1 MGSGK
6 QLPGIKK
13 SIQMDISR
21 VLTTDHMK
29 IFYITYKND
38 YSTDWEKTGRYSNVY
53 DTTYTPLVKI
63 AGERGHTIRPFWVDE
78 IILEKGEAGMNA
90 ALRDAIIEE
99 KPDVCFFDTGMGESL
114 NKEVLEEIKKKSSA
128 VTVYICADDSWNFDH
143 ESKHFAPYFSWIATS
158 YSRAI
163 KRYRALGCQQV
174 ILWAG
179 PGGVSPDF
187 FKNRNFVKDIDVSFL
202 GTWGPPRGKTIQA
215 LQEAGI
221 NVLAR
226 GNGWP
231 GGGVSQEEWNSIISR
246 SKISLCLNEAPFYIG
261 WRSIARLFFRRAW
274 LGESGSSVK
283 IDVHNFLDNV
293 RTWWQKRIPNIKARH
308 FEIPALRTMQI
319 TQHADNLEEYFVPGK
334 EIVFY
339 TDTKDLI
346 GKIRYYLAHDE
357 ECEAIAKA
365 GYERV
370 LRDHTREKRL
380 YYLFSAIGQPL

>member
-1 MGSGK
+1 
-6 QLPGIKK
+6 
-13 SIQMDISR
+13 
-21 VLTTDHMK
+21 MK
-29 IFYITYKND
+29 VFYVTYRED
-38 YSTDWEKTGRYSNVY
+38 YDSNWKATGRQSSVY
-53 DTTYTPLVKI
+53 KTTYLPLVKI
-63 AGERGHTIRPFWVDE
+63 AKERGHVIRPFWADA

-99 KPDVCFFDTGMGESL
+99 KPEVCLFDNVVEGNLDKS
-114 NKEVLEEIKKKSSA
+114 VLAEIKEQSSA
-128 VTVYICADDSWNFDH
+128 QTVYICGDDSWNFDNY
-143 ESKHFAPYFSWIATS
+143 SKHFAPYFSWIVTC
-158 YSRAI
+158 YSKAI
-163 KRYRALGCQQV
+163 PRYRALGYTRIVSWQ
-174 ILWAG
+174 
-179 PGGVSPDF
+179 GGANVDVLKPVSGL
-187 FKNRNFVKDIDVSFL
+187 KDIDVSFL

-319 TQHADNLEEYFVPGK
+319 TQHADNLDAYFVPGK